1 MLCNQLPWFPLTPS
15 VYYNGMS
22 YYEDLCK
29 LAGYL
34 NDVINEIDAMDVDGI
49 KSDVSDLKEEYKLV
63 TQQMDNLQQNVNGVM
78 GNVTSAL
85 ELYHN
90 QVTMELNSTTA
101 NLTTFVNNSLA
112 ALKRYV
118 DSQDSSILEELRYQ
132 INLIKNSLPDLNTV
146 YVRSP
151 YTGKIVDVQTAI
163 DELWEYMRVNSLT
176 AYDYD
181 SLHLTAN
188 EYDALNMTAYTYDF
202 LGRRYLYRDPKEY
215 MYNPWSGEY
224 ELTNK
229 VVEFMATIIKQLNLS
244 TVQPVL
250 SNHAITATDYDNKK
264 LSVTVYDGKNIT
276 AQKYDWDATTQLA

>member
-29 LAGYL
+29 LAGCL

-49 KSDVSDLKEEYKLV
+49 KSDVSNLKDEYKRL
-63 TQQMDNLQQNVNGVM
+63 TQQMDSLQQNINGVM

-118 DSQDSSILEELRYQ
+118 DSQDSTILKELRYQ

-163 DELWEYMRVNSLT
+163 KELWEYMRVNSLT

-181 SLHLTAN
+181 SLHLTADDY
-188 EYDALNMTAYTYDF
+188 EALNMTAYTYDF
-202 LGRRYLYRDPKEY
+202 LARRYLYRDPKEY
-215 MYNPWSGEY
+215 MYNPWTGEY
-224 ELTNK
+224 ELTNG

-244 TVQPVL
+244 SVEPVR
-250 SNHAITATDYDNKK
+250 SNHAITATGYDNKK
-264 LSVTVYDGKNIT
+264 LSATAYDGKNVT

>member
-1 MLCNQLPWFPLTPS
+1 MLCNHLPWFPLTPS

-29 LAGYL
+29 LAGCL

-49 KSDVSDLKEEYKLV
+49 KTDVSNLKEEYKLL
-63 TQQMDNLQQNVNGVM
+63 TKQMETLSSTVGNVMTNVN
-78 GNVTSAL
+78 NAL

-90 QVTMELNSTTA
+90 QVTMELNATTA

-118 DSQDSSILEELRYQ
+118 DSQDNAILRELRYQ

-229 VVEFMATIIKQLNLS
+229 VVEFMATLIKQLNLS
-244 TVQPVL
+244 SVQPVR
-250 SNHAITATDYDNKK
+250 SNHAITATAYDGKK
-264 LSVTVYDGKNIT
+264 LSATVYDGKNIT
-276 AQKYDWDATTQLA
+276 AQKYDWNATTQLA

>member
-29 LAGYL
+29 LAGCL

-49 KSDVSDLKEEYKLV
+49 KSDVSELKQEYKLL

-118 DSQDSSILEELRYQ
+118 DSQDSSILKELRYQ

-229 VVEFMATIIKQLNLS
+229 VVEFMSTLIKQLNLS
-244 TVQPVL
+244 SVKPVL
-250 SNHAITATDYDNKK
+250 SNHAITATEYDNKK

-276 AQKYDWDATTQLA
+276 AQKYDWNATTQLA